1 MSYKWSTVLRRKVYV
16 MREIVLCHTSVV
28 DTKSAPRGPAGFLLK
43 FILGLV
49 KVSVVAVLAIVL
61 LRSALAYSAPSPD
74 ELLKSVVT
82 IETDAGS
89 GSGVILDS
97 SGVIATNVHVLEDS
111 TTVSIKLQSGDV
123 YRFESM
129 TLIAS
134 DEVKDIAII
143 KIPGFELPAA
153 KLGNSNSAR
162 LGQDVFAMGAPA
174 GYEGTVSR
182 GIISA
187 IRDSGEGFKLLQIDA
202 AISPGSSGGA
212 LFNTDGELIGIVVGY
227 IEDAQNLNFAIPIN
241 YYRGMLS
248 SDAKMTLREYL
259 ATSPSTTSAASQA
272 TGNKMEIWVA
282 AITEFFDVE
291 PESNSEGVWLFETDG
306 GNFVLQD
313 LDQIV
318 RVVKMFSPP
327 DDGISHE
334 HAIALLKAN
343 FSADYVKVALT
354 GEDVI
359 HIALEVPKAHYSKAQ
374 ISEMMRNLFELI
386 SNTIDILVSEET
398 TADIDSA
405 WRLLPDSYPPIEEF
419 GSRGD
424 LFTNGV
430 YEQEY
435 KLLYDTIRIRMP
447 AGWKLTRDDTGDDG
461 SRRLGFISGRYQTD
475 VIAELIDAPGYN
487 WVPALIEKHRSEANF
502 NGSVIG
508 QGYRS
513 VNGRRFFWQRVEG
526 DYDQADYAY
535 EYNIVGAEGVFV
547 QIITYTSARND
558 KLLERVADS
567 VVRNIEIGL

>member
-1 MSYKWSTVLRRKVYV
+1 ML
-16 MREIVLCHTSVV
+16 EIVLCHAAAVETKRHPSRTAALLSRLCMASVKALV
-28 DTKSAPRGPAGFLLK
+28 IAIFSLVFMGSGSAD
-43 FILGLV
+43 
-49 KVSVVAVLAIVL
+49 
-61 LRSALAYSAPSPD
+61 SAPSPD
-74 ELLKSVVT
+74 DLLKSVVT

-123 YRFESM
+123 YRFDSM

-143 KIPGFELPAA
+143 KIPGFELSAA

-241 YYRGMLS
+241 YYRGLLS
-248 SDAKMTLREYL
+248 SDSNMTLREYL
-259 ATSPSTTSAASQA
+259 ATSPSTRSATSQA
-272 TGNKMEIWVA
+272 TGDKMEIWVS
-282 AITEFFDVE
+282 AITEFFDAE
-291 PESNSEGVWLFETDG
+291 PESSSEGVWLFETDG
-306 GNFVLQD
+306 GSFFLQD
-313 LDQIV
+313 LDQMI

-327 DDGISHE
+327 DNGISHE

-343 FSADYVKVALT
+343 FSADYAKVALT
-354 GEDVI
+354 SEDII
-359 HIALEVPKAHYSKAQ
+359 HIAVEVPKAQYSKAQ
-374 ISEMMRNLFELI
+374 ISEVMRNLFELI
-386 SNTIDILVSEET
+386 SNVIDILVSEET
-398 TADIDSA
+398 TAANDSGS
-405 WRLLPDSYPPIEEF
+405 RLLPDSYPPIDEF

-424 LFTNGV
+424 LVANGV

-447 AGWKLTRDDTGDDG
+447 GGWKLTRDDTDDDG

-475 VIAELIDAPGYN
+475 IIAELIDVPGYN
-487 WVPALIEKHRSEANF
+487 WVPAMIEKHRSEANF

-547 QIITYTSARND
+547 QIITYTSAHND

-567 VVRNIEIGL
+567 VVRNVAVGL